1 MPAEETRVMSYI
13 KKICVEIG
21 PRLIGSPANQAAA
34 DFMRETFRAAGLG
47 VEEQPYACTAWEHTA
62 TLLKVGGVAI
72 PAIANAFSLPCEV
85 TAPLVALGSEAE
97 LEKAN
102 IAGRIVLFY
111 GALADHQLSAKSWF
125 LKSEYDERIIRH
137 LETGKPAALLAP
149 PASSMDY
156 EQFTEDW
163 ELDIPAATIPRES
176 VVAILRKPGASAH
189 LRIQAQRSPSTAR
202 NIVARTPA
210 RETKLVI
217 CAHFDTFFGTPGA
230 GDNGAS
236 AGALLALAERL
247 KDADLP
253 FQLEFVAF
261 NGEEALPMGDD
272 EYMRRGGDDLGRI
285 LLAINMDGMGTL
297 SGTNSVAFYSASNNL
312 RAHVDELV
320 KNYPGMVWVE
330 PWPESNHS
338 SFSMRGVPALAFG
351 GVNTRHLAHTPQ
363 DTFETIGAGKV
374 IEVINIISDIVRS
387 LAGKSLDW
395 TRPPQPE

>member
-1 MPAEETRVMSYI
+1 MPAEKTKVMSYI
-13 KKICVEIG
+13 EKLCVEIG

-34 DFMRETFRAAGLG
+34 DFMRDTFRTAGLE
-47 VEEQPYACTAWEHTA
+47 VEEQPYPCTAWQHTA
-62 TLLKVGGVAI
+62 TLLEVDGKPV

-97 LEKAN
+97 LEKADL
-102 IAGRIVLFY
+102 AGRIALFY
-111 GALADHQLSAKSWF
+111 GALANHQLSAKSWF

-137 LETGKPAALLAP
+137 LETKKPAALLAP

-176 VVAILRKPGASAH
+176 LVAILRKPGASAH
-189 LRIQAQRSPSTAR
+189 LLIQAQRSPATAR

-217 CAHFDTFFGTPGA
+217 CAHFDTFYGTPGA

-247 KDADLP
+247 NGENLP

-285 LLAINMDGMGTL
+285 LLAINMDDMGML
-297 SGTNSVAFYSASNNL
+297 SGTNSVAIYSASDDL
-312 RAHVDELV
+312 RAHVDALV
-320 KNYPGMVWVE
+320 KGYPGLVWVE

-351 GVNTRHLAHTPQ
+351 GVNVRHLAHTPE
-363 DTFETIGAGKV
+363 DTFEKVGAGKV
-374 IEVINIISDIVRS
+374 IEVIDIISDIVSS
-387 LAGKSLDW
+387 LAGKPLDW
-395 TRPPQPE
+395 TRPPQTE

>member
-1 MPAEETRVMSYI
+1 MPAEETQVMSYI
-13 KKICVEIG
+13 EKLCVEIG

-34 DFMRETFRAAGLG
+34 DFMRDTFRAAGLE
-47 VEEQPYACTAWEHTA
+47 VEEQPYPCTAWEHTS
-62 TLLKVGGVAI
+62 TLLKVDGTPI
-72 PAIANAFSLPCEV
+72 PAIANAFSLPCNV
-85 TAPLVALGSEAE
+85 SAPIIPLCTKAE
-97 LEKAN
+97 LEKAEITGK
-102 IAGRIVLFY
+102 IALFY
-111 GALADHQLSAKSWF
+111 GALANHQLSAKSWF
-125 LKSEYDERIIRH
+125 LKSEYDDHIVH
-137 LETGKPAALLAP
+137 LLETKKPAALLAP

-163 ELDIPAATIPRES
+163 ELDIPAATVPRAS
-176 VVAILRKPGASAH
+176 LNAILRKPGTSAH
-189 LRIQAQRSPSTAR
+189 LRIQAQRSPATAR

-210 RETKLVI
+210 HEIKLVI
-217 CAHFDTFFGTPGA
+217 CAHFDTFYGTPGA

-236 AGALLALAERL
+236 AGALLALAESL

-272 EYMRRGGDDLGRI
+272 EYMRRGGEDLGRI
-285 LLAINMDGMGTL
+285 LLAINMDAMGTL
-297 SGTNSVAFYSASNNL
+297 GGTNSVAIYSASDDL
-312 RAHVDELV
+312 RAHVDALV
-320 KNYPGMVWVE
+320 KGYSGMVWVE

-374 IEVINIISDIVRS
+374 IEVVNIISDIVKS
-387 LAGKSLDW
+387 LAGKSLEW
-395 TRPPQPE
+395 TRLPQTE

>member
-13 KKICVEIG
+13 ENLCVEIG

-34 DFMRETFRAAGLG
+34 DFIRDTFRATGLE
-47 VEEQPYACTAWEHTA
+47 VEEQPYPCTAWEHTA
-62 TLLKVGGVAI
+62 TLLEVDDEPV

-85 TAPLVALGSEAE
+85 TAPLVALGTEAE
-97 LEKAN
+97 LEQSELT
-102 IAGRIVLFY
+102 GRIALFY
-111 GALADHQLSAKSWF
+111 GALANHQLSAKSWF
-125 LKSEYDERIIRH
+125 LKSEYDDRIINF
-137 LETGKPAALLAP
+137 LETKKPAALLAP

-163 ELDIPAATIPRES
+163 ELGIPAATVPRE
-176 VVAILRKPGASAH
+176 ALNALLRKPGAMGH
-189 LRIQAQRSPSTAR
+189 LRIQARRSPATAR

-210 RETKLVI
+210 REIKLVI
-217 CAHFDTFFGTPGA
+217 CAHFDTFYGTPGA

-247 KDADLP
+247 KGENLP

-297 SGTNSVAFYSASNNL
+297 SGTNSIAIYSASEDL
-312 RAHVDELV
+312 RAHVDGLV
-320 KNYPGMVWVE
+320 KGYTGMVWVE

-338 SFSMRGVPALAFG
+338 SFAMRGVPALAFG

-374 IEVINIISDIVRS
+374 IEVVNIISDIVKS
-387 LAGKSLDW
+387 LAGKSLNW
-395 TRPPQPE
+395 TRPPQSD